1 MSVNLYNESGAQKPK
16 FCHLTKYI
24 TSHATDDIGQYA
36 APNQLSKR
44 FNPCAVIFLSQF
56 Q

>member
-1 MSVNLYNESGAQKPK
+1 MCTENPVA
-16 FCHLTKYI
+16 CHLTKYI
-24 TSHATDDIGQYA
+24 TSHATDDIGQYT

-44 FNPCAVIFLSQF
+44 FNSCAVIFLSQF